1 MFTAGFLSVTVRYAG
16 GYYLIEPRKKE
27 IQRGYTLSFLKA
39 VAQPLLPIIHRVYT
53 IALAVRSLGGSGSI
67 ICVELRRHKGHTVKL
82 SDGCEV
88 KHGDPVIKLHLDNAW
103 IAERRQPG
111 PALQTAGLPRGVIHC
126 FKESFR
132 LLAAQVANGRYGEV
146 IAVYGWT
153 ILHAGAR
160 RLGFQVI
167 DLPNSLR
174 IRLAHFYIGG
184 LMRLYHIRGRE
195 RYKPSRESLQ
205 IKAVWLSKAELLRIY
220 YSC

>member
-1 MFTAGFLSVTVRYAG
+1 M
-16 GYYLIEPRKKE
+16 
-27 IQRGYTLSFLKA
+27 SFLRA
-39 VAQPLLPIIHRVYT
+39 VTRPLLPVIHRAYT
-53 IALAVRSLGGSGSI
+53 IALGVKHLGGSGGI
-67 ICVELRRHKGHTVKL
+67 ICIELRRHKGHTVKL

-88 KHGDPVIKLHLDNAW
+88 KPGDPVIKLHLDNAW

-132 LLAAQVANGRYGEV
+132 LLAAQVANGKYGEV

-153 ILHAGAR
+153 ILHTGAR

-167 DLPNSLR
+167 DLPDSLR

-205 IKAVWLSKAELLRIY
+205 IKAVWLSRAELLRIY